1 MNNEQSRIEMRGTRY
16 LSLIPMVGLMISA
29 IIFFVI
35 LDAGSML
42 ALALGAVIG
51 LIVCS
56 FFAKDNA
63 KFWDAV
69 VRGMSD
75 ESANIINLILIFAGI
90 YAKMMA
96 HGNVAGGFVWLG
108 DLLHLRGAAFC
119 VFTYIAVT
127 IIATSTGSSMGS
139 VLAAS
144 AVMYPAGVLLGV
156 DNVVLMGAII
166 SGGLT
171 GDTIGPVSD
180 VTIASCLTQK
190 YSNKEGTADIPG
202 SIMARIKYSAVIA
215 VICIIVFAITG
226 GGGSIAEGYDV
237 EVLIAENS
245 DPRGLLMLISVIAL
259 LAVAVKTRNTFLSI
273 AVGVLT
279 GTVIGL
285 ASGVFTVSSIISVT
299 ADGALSGFVA
309 DGISGVLET
318 LVFVYMM
325 FATIGVLRATGTI
338 DDIIARLN
346 RSKFAGTVVGAE
358 IIIMVS
364 SILCG
369 VAMCGDNTPAI
380 LLCGPVADE
389 LGRSHKL
396 HPYRR
401 ANLLSAFTSSLSM
414 MSPVSSFFI
423 FLSVSISL
431 SLQNSYPFIPEI
443 VPTQMPF
450 TLVFCWAAF
459 VVYLFSIIT
468 GWGRIYEG
476 PQGEPV
482 KAPPTGADH
491 KNA

>member
-1 MNNEQSRIEMRGTRY
+1 MTEQNFVEMKGSRY
-16 LSLIPMVGLMISA
+16 FSFIPMCGLMLSA
-29 IIFFVI
+29 IIFFVV

-42 ALALGAVIG
+42 ALALGAVLG

-75 ESANIINLILIFAGI
+75 ESANIITLILIFAGM

-96 HGNVAGGFVWLG
+96 QGNVAGGFVWLG
-108 DLLHLRGAAFC
+108 DILHLKGGAFC
-119 VFTYIAVT
+119 VFVYIAVT

-202 SIMARIKYSAVIA
+202 SVMARLKYSAVIA
-215 VICIIVFAITG
+215 VICILVFAVTG
-226 GGGSIAEGYDV
+226 GGGEIAEGYDV
-237 EVLIAENS
+237 EMLIADHS
-245 DPRGLLMLISVIAL
+245 DPRGLLMLISVVFL
-259 LAVAVKTRNTFLSI
+259 LAIAVKTRNTFLSI
-273 AVGVLT
+273 AVGIIT

-285 ASGVFTVSSIISVT
+285 ASGIFSISSIISVT
-299 ADGALSGFVA
+299 VDGALAGFVA
-309 DGISGVLET
+309 DGIGGVLET

-325 FATIGVLRATGTI
+325 FATIGVLRETGTI

-346 RSKFAGTVVGAE
+346 RSKFAGTVIGAE

-364 SILCG
+364 SVLCG

-423 FLSVSISL
+423 FLAVSISISL
-431 SLQNSYPFIPEI
+431 SDSYPFIPEI
-443 VPTQMPF
+443 TPMQMH
-450 TLVFCWAAF
+450 L
-459 VVYLFSIIT
+459 L
-468 GWGRIYEG
+468 
-476 PQGEPV
+476 
-482 KAPPTGADH
+482 
-491 KNA
+491 